1 MNQFR
6 QEVSKPDFFAQD
18 GFTPL
23 AVALQL
29 CHDAVVSL
37 LLERDSGGKG
47 RLPAL
52 HVAAKKDDVHAVSLL
67 LANNDI
73 NVNHASTVSS
83 QPFLA
88 DLLK

>member
-1 MNQFR
+1 MLTIF
-6 QEVSKPDFFAQD
+6 SKD

-37 LLERDSGGKG
+37 LLEHDSGGKG

-67 LANNDI
+67 LSSNDI
-73 NVNHASTVSS
+73 NVNHASTVS
-83 QPFLA
+83 FKTVRI
-88 DLLK
+88 DLLI

>member
-1 MNQFR
+1 MRGKFLTYHIL
-6 QEVSKPDFFAQD
+6 QD

-29 CHDAVVSL
+29 CHDGVVSL

-67 LANNDI
+67 LSNNDV
-73 NVNHASTVSS
+73 NVNHVSAVS
-83 QPFLA
+83 ISSVIMYS
-88 DLLK
+88 LLYL